1 MGSEMC
7 IRDSYYDAKLIIAF
21 AGVPVAG
28 NTILKSPFVAVL
40 DPPKSNTTHSLS
52 LLVSLYIAPKAAVK
66 VALENVKSS
75 KSTKDVAPVVTD
87 WFCKTRPVVV

>member
-1 MGSEMC
+1 
-7 IRDSYYDAKLIIAF
+7 
-21 AGVPVAG
+21 
-28 NTILKSPFVAVL
+28 
-40 DPPKSNTTHSLS
+40 
-52 LLVSLYIAPKAAVK
+52 VSLYIAPKAAEN